1 MPPADCPNCGATL
14 AKNADACPECGADE
28 ETGWNEDAYWQDL
41 GVTDDEFDYDEFVER
56 EFGEKERVTIYELH
70 PNSNWASA
78 LYAYDFPG
86 FKNVPPGAVSLF
98 QRSLA

>member
-14 AKNADACPECGADE
+14 AKDVDACPECGADE

-56 EFGEKERVTIYELH
+56 EFGEKEREIKPPLLH
-70 PNSNWASA
+70 WFWWLVGWALLAA
-78 LYAYDFPG
+78 LI
-86 FKNVPPGAVSLF
+86 L
-98 QRSLA
+98 LWML